1 MYRISA
7 YKDHLLSILTFTSH
21 FNFTR
26 ACGQVFCNE
35 CSSHRVCLLKLG
47 YTKQERVC
55 DRCYIKHRDEVDK
68 RGIKGSKVR
77 LCKVML
83 HEERLKGIPN
93 MAFRAG

>member
-1 MYRISA
+1 TTDGRRETVVWVA
-7 YKDHLLSILTFTSH
+7 NERAKECHDCKVKFTH
-21 FNFTR
+21 FNRRHHCR

-68 RGIKGSKVR
+68 RGIKGSK
-77 LCKVML
+77 
-83 HEERLKGIPN
+83 
-93 MAFRAG
+93 